1 MLTRP
6 GLVHSGGARQASGT
20 EGRELTSLEG
30 SKVEGGV
37 MVQYIILLTT
47 ITTVLLLSSA
57 QQTRGPCPD
66 HGTSCILRHL
76 LSQGLIRDSYHSVTE
91 SLSH

>member
-1 MLTRP
+1 MP
-6 GLVHSGGARQASGT
+6 ASGT
-20 EGRELTSLEG
+20 EGLELTSLEG

-37 MVQYIILLTT
+37 MVQYTLLIITIILLTT
-47 ITTVLLLSSA
+47 ITTVLLHSSA
-57 QQTRGPCPD
+57 QQTGGPCPGQ
-66 HGTSCILRHL
+66 GTSCILRHL